1 MTDFEQTLLREV
13 AALPQTRRADVLAF
27 VRYLRISLMD
37 DDELER
43 RYDAALRNI
52 RETAQRYNLT
62 EQDVEE
68 EIRAVRQEHAR
79 GT

>member
-1 MTDFEQTLLREV
+1 VTDFEQTLLREV
-13 AALPQTRRADVLAF
+13 AALPQARRADVLAF
-27 VRYLRISLMD
+27 ARYLRISLMD

-43 RYDAALRNI
+43 RYDAALQNI

-79 GT
+79 GA